1 MQGESVLILQGSK
14 VGGWNPFT
22 FTFKFKQKYRLV
34 TLHPPQFQHVPLYL
48 EWAPVGVFVA
58 GKPQPGKTHQRH
70 NLTETEV
77 KVRKEP

>member
-1 MQGESVLILQGSK
+1 MCAMKHFQ
-14 VGGWNPFT
+14 
-22 FTFKFKQKYRLV
+22 RLV

-58 GKPQPGKTHQRH
+58 GKPEPGESHQHH
-70 NLTETEV
+70 NLVEISV